1 VVNSI
6 NSAII
11 IFSVNLSIEQLHT
24 EIIFNNIM
32 FCKTTDNL
40 NIYFEVQGNENAKET
55 IVFLNGLSQSTVAW
69 ILTTPHFKNDY
80 KIVLIDFIFQGQ
92 SDKTGEW
99 RSFDAHANDV
109 ISVLDFLKIDK
120 AIIAGLSYGSLVAQ
134 NLGVNHSNRISKLI
148 LMSTF
153 AVKTP
158 YYEAIE
164 LSWWRALE
172 FGGYGLMLDIMLPSV
187 LSEGYFKNPLIP
199 IDMMKA
205 ARQEANE
212 DKQALFQLMRATK
225 ERPDY
230 RPELKK
236 ITVPTIVIQG
246 EKDSLFPVHMA
257 KEVADSIP
265 NCQLVVIPFAGHTLN
280 LEAIPQMVAA
290 MKDFMS

>member
-1 VVNSI
+1 
-6 NSAII
+6 
-11 IFSVNLSIEQLHT
+11 
-24 EIIFNNIM
+24 M
-32 FCKTTDNL
+32 
-40 NIYFEVQGNENAKET
+40 YFEVQGNVNAKET

-69 ILTTPHFKNDY
+69 VLTTPHFKTDY
-80 KIVLIDFIFQGQ
+80 RIVLIDFIFQGQ

-99 RSFDAHANDV
+99 RTFDTHANDV
-109 ISVLDFLKIDK
+109 IRVLDDLKIDK

-134 NLGVNHSNRISKLI
+134 NLGVNHGSRISKLI

-172 FGGYGLMLDIMLPSV
+172 FGGYGLMLDIMLPTV

-212 DKQALFQLMRATK
+212 DKQALFKLMRATK

-236 ITVPTIVIQG
+236 IKVQTLVIQG

-257 KEVADSIP
+257 KEVADAIP
-265 NCQLVVIPFAGHTLN
+265 GSRLSVIPFVGHTLN

-290 MKDFMS
+290 IKGFLTTN

>member
-1 VVNSI
+1 
-6 NSAII
+6 
-11 IFSVNLSIEQLHT
+11 
-24 EIIFNNIM
+24 M
-32 FCKTTDNL
+32 FCKSTDNL
-40 NIYFEVQGNENAKET
+40 NIYFEVQGNESSKEA
-55 IVFLNGLSQSTVAW
+55 IVFLNGLSQSTVSW

-92 SDKTGEW
+92 SDKTGES
-99 RSFDAHANDV
+99 RNFDMHARDV
-109 ISVLDFLKIDK
+109 ISVLDVLKIDK

-134 NLGVNHSNRISKLI
+134 NLGVNYGHRISKLI

-172 FGGYGLMLDIMLPSV
+172 FGGYGLMLDIMLPNV
-187 LSEGYFKNPLIP
+187 LSEAYFKNPLIP
-199 IDMMKA
+199 IELMKA

-212 DKQALFQLMRATK
+212 DKQALFKLMRATK

-236 ITVPTIVIQG
+236 ITTPTIVIQG
-246 EKDSLFPVHMA
+246 EKDTLFPVHMA
-257 KEVADSIP
+257 QEVASSIA
-265 NCQLVVIPFAGHTLN
+265 NCKLVIIPFAGHTLN
-280 LEAIPQMVAA
+280 LEAIPQMVKA
-290 MKDFMS
+290 MKEFISAM